1 VTPNHDQFAED
12 LALYMLGE
20 LEPART
26 AEFRAHLE
34 DCRVC
39 QRELQQMQ
47 ADTALYSLSALGP
60 APPARARERLL
71 KALKAESA
79 AAPVAQAS
87 QNSWWPKL
95 AAAAFAAIAIFM
107 FVENTNLQ
115 RTLRSYRLQNDGL
128 QADLQ
133 RQQALWTAVSSP
145 DAIHMTLTSVRKPE
159 PQGRVVYLPKKGT
172 VLFFANYFEPTP
184 PKKTYQLWLVPANGD
199 APMPC
204 GTFKPDRSGMAS
216 LSMEYM
222 TPDVTAK
229 SFAVTMEP
237 EGGSQTPTMPILM
250 AASARIPTE

>member
-1 VTPNHDQFAED
+1 MH
-12 LALYMLGE
+12 
-20 LEPART
+20 
-26 AEFRAHLE
+26 
-34 DCRVC
+34 
-39 QRELQQMQ
+39 
-47 ADTALYSLSALGP
+47 ADAALYSLSALGP

-71 KALKAESA
+71 KAMAHDSA
-79 AAPVAQAS
+79 PALVTQAS
-87 QNSWWPKL
+87 RGTWWPKL
-95 AAAAFAAIAIFM
+95 AAAAFAAIAVFM
-107 FVENTNLQ
+107 FVQNISLQ
-115 RTLRSYRLQNDGL
+115 RTLRSYQLQNDDL

-133 RQQALWTAVSSP
+133 KQQALWTAVSSP

-184 PKKTYQLWLVPANGD
+184 PKMTYQLWLVPANGD

-222 TPDVTAK
+222 TPDVAAK